1 MDQKEIERKVRL
13 IDSYIQAYN
22 SFDIEAMLEFLDE
35 DIEFK
40 NISHGEITD
49 STNGKLEFS
58 LLAEQSKALFT
69 KRKQEIQNIA
79 FLKNGATVDI
89 VFSATMAISTP
100 DGLKAGQEISF
111 KGSSSFT
118 FKDNKISKIH
128 DIS

>member
-1 MDQKEIERKVRL
+1 MDQKEIQIKVKL
-13 IDSYIQAYN
+13 INDYIEAYN
-22 SFDIEAMLEFLDE
+22 SFDIELMLDLLDE
-35 DIEFK
+35 EIEFK

-49 STNGKLEFS
+49 STKGKVEFS
-58 LLAEQSKALFT
+58 LIAEQSKTLFS
-69 KRKQEIQNIA
+69 KRKQKIENIT
-79 FLKNGATVDI
+79 FLKDGASVDI

>member
-1 MDQKEIERKVRL
+1 MDQKEIQIKVKL
-13 IDSYIQAYN
+13 INDYIEAYN
-22 SFDIEAMLEFLDE
+22 SFDIELMLDLLDE
-35 DIEFK
+35 EIEFK

-49 STNGKLEFS
+49 STKGKVEFS
-58 LLAEQSKALFT
+58 LIAEQSKALFS
-69 KRKQEIQNIA
+69 KRKQKIENIT
-79 FLKNGATVDI
+79 FLKDGASVDI

>member
-1 MDQKEIERKVRL
+1 LDQKEIQTKVKL
-13 IDSYIQAYN
+13 INDYIEAYN
-22 SFDIEAMLEFLDE
+22 SFDIEAMLDLLDE
-35 DIEFK
+35 GIEFK

-49 STNGKLEFS
+49 STKGKVEFS
-58 LLAEQSKALFT
+58 LIAEQSKALFS
-69 KRKQEIQNIA
+69 KRKQKIENIT
-79 FLKNGATVDI
+79 FLKDGASVDI

-111 KGSSSFT
+111 KGSSNFA